1 MNPKST
7 LDRRGEKTLRGI
19 NGALQWLVTN
29 TRIEMAARVS
39 FSSSVTSH
47 PTVEELLYANKLVRQ
62 AIQDANTPVYIH
74 SIPLKDLNFGVFNDA
89 AWGVRADGSSQGG
102 YLLYA
107 SHTSLL
113 EGKDSPISPIDWKSW
128 KLRRKVRSSLAAE
141 SQAMADAVD
150 ALNFARLFFA
160 DFLLPQGIDLR
171 RVDEVLAHYVP
182 QAQVVTDCK
191 SLYDALERSE
201 SLTLG
206 LAEKRTS
213 IEVQAI
219 KQQMLAT
226 NIVTKW
232 VNSDRQLADV
242 LTKPQVPTTNC
253 LTL

>member
-1 MNPKST
+1 M
-7 LDRRGEKTLRGI
+7 
-19 NGALQWLVTN
+19 
-29 TRIEMAARVS
+29 
-39 FSSSVTSH
+39 
-47 PTVEELLYANKLVRQ
+47 
-62 AIQDANTPVYIH
+62 
-74 SIPLKDLNFGVFNDA
+74 
-89 AWGVRADGSSQGG
+89 
-102 YLLYA
+102 
-107 SHTSLL
+107 
-113 EGKDSPISPIDWKSW
+113 
-128 KLRRKVRSSLAAE
+128 
-141 SQAMADAVD
+141 
-150 ALNFARLFFA
+150 
-160 DFLLPQGIDLR
+160 R

-226 NIVTKW
+226 NMVTKW

-253 LTL
+253 LTLQRTGRWKIVFDETFTSAKKRRKEARDGHFKYHVNYLHSVQTLPRRKRKTAPYVTELSSLPSSSHTLESNIERKTRRDTRPKRGARQ